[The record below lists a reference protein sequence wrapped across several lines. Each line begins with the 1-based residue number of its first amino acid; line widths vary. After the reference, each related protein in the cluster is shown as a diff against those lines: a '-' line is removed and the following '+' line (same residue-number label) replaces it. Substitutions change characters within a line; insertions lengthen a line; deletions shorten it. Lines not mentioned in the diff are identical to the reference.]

1 MDDDLFDN
9 DGFNVLPH
17 KYAQKL
23 RRLAWSPRRII
34 LDWCQELWVSTP
46 ILAERYARFNPK
58 LIPLR
63 PQFRVLEQ
71 VKSFSIGYHGTAS
84 HRQELLWLHPLI
96 LKVQEKYSH
105 TLFELYG
112 DDKMRRLYG
121 SVPRV
126 RVHHPIPWE
135 RYLQLTACQQLDCL
149 LCPLMDNGF
158 NRARAAV
165 KFFDAARLGAVGLYS
180 NRQPYSAL
188 VKHGE
193 NGLLLGDQ
201 RVQWLDAIDRLL
213 NDPEWRKRLAEAS
226 RRCAYNFVH

>member
-1 MDDDLFDN
+1 MDDDLFDI
-9 DGFNVLPH
+9 DGFKILPH

-23 RRLAWSPRRII
+23 RRLAWSRRGTI

-46 ILAERYARFNPK
+46 VLAQRYASFNPE

-63 PQFRVLEQ
+63 PRLRVLDQ
-71 VKSFSIGYHGTAS
+71 VKSFTIGYHGTAS
-84 HRQELLWLHPLI
+84 HRLELFWLYPLI
-96 LKVQEKYSH
+96 LKVQERYPH
-105 TLFELYG
+105 TSVELYG
-112 DDKMRRLYG
+112 DEEIRMLYG

-126 RVHHPIPWE
+126 RVHHPVPWE
-135 RYLQLTACQQLDCL
+135 RYLQLTASQRLDCL

-165 KFFDAARLGAVGLYS
+165 KFFDAARLNAVGLYS
-180 NRQPYSAL
+180 DRVPYSAL

-193 NGLLLGDQ
+193 DGLLLADQ

-213 NDPEWRKRLAEAS
+213 YDPEWRVRLATTS
-226 RRCAYNFVH
+226 RRRAHDFIN